1 MWGASLRN
9 KMALPDSEPDPPD
22 AAVTMLNTRLLNKWL
37 GTTYTLEEVAE
48 MDPLT
53 FEVRAALA
61 VALDPPKGKT

>member
-1 MWGASLRN
+1 
-9 KMALPDSEPDPPD
+9 MALPDDAPDPPD
-22 AAVTMLNTRLLNKWL
+22 AAMVMLNTRLLNKWL

-61 VALDPPKGKT
+61 VALDPPKGKQ